1 MTDIFV
7 HLKQDDYYIMF
18 PSALDAVPVLVD
30 KRTYIDDWIFNLLY
44 AGIQNVEQFIIDN
57 PALLE
62 V

>member
-1 MTDIFV
+1 MTDIFL
-7 HLKQDDYYIMF
+7 HLNQDDYVILF
-18 PSALDAVPVLVD
+18 WHGQDIVPLLVD